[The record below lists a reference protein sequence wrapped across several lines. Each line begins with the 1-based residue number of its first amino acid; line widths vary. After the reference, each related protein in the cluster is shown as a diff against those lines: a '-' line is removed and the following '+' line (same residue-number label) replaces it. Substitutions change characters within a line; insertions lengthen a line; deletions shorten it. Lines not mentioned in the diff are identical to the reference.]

1 MKRLNSKEL
10 RSLNECAYHTMS
22 NEQLDENILG
32 AIGKGLFNLAKGTG
46 SVAARTTSAV
56 GRSGLKRSAISRVG
70 RARKGIKQLG
80 QDVADKI
87 SDIRTGTTTASSA
100 RAAQR
105 AASAPGAAQRA
116 AAKAQE
122 LGLRRADYA
131 DAIRRGKAN
140 PNASA
145 DDILRMRRAER
156 ALADDKLDEVESLI
170 NPARGGAAAVAARGS
185 SGLATGVAAGTG
197 AAVGSA
203 GGGQQGFLSKQFG
216 EVEDAALQG
225 AAENVFGDIRR
236 TFANTGKAVGSR
248 INVQNRFRGLR

>member
-1 MKRLNSKEL
+1 MKRLNLKEL

-22 NEQLDENILG
+22 NQQLDESILG
-32 AIGKGLFNLAKGTG
+32 AIGKLVTKGAAK
-46 SVAARTTSAV
+46 A
-56 GRSGLKRSAISRVG
+56 G
-70 RARKGIKQLG
+70 RATVQGAGK
-80 QDVADKI
+80 VA
-87 SDIRTGTTTASSA
+87 TTLPGKAGRVA
-100 RAAQR
+100 RARAGAKAIKTQAQV
-105 AASAPGAAQRA
+105 QQQ
-116 AAKAQE
+116 AAKTAQE

-170 NPARGGAAAVAARGS
+170 NPARGGAAAVAARGG

-216 EVEDAALQG
+216 QIEDAALEG
-225 AAENVFGDIRR
+225 AAENVFGDLKR
-236 TFANTGKAVGSR
+236 TLALRGKATGSR
-248 INVQNRFRGLR
+248 INIQNRLRGLR

>member
-1 MKRLNSKEL
+1 M
-10 RSLNECAYHTMS
+10 
-22 NEQLDENILG
+22 
-32 AIGKGLFNLAKGTG
+32 AKGTG
-46 SVAARTTSAV
+46 KAAVKGAGKVATSLPGKT
-56 GRSGLKRSAISRVG
+56 GRVA
-70 RARKGIKQLG
+70 RARAGAKAIKTQ
-80 QDVADKI
+80 
-87 SDIRTGTTTASSA
+87 
-100 RAAQR
+100 AQV
-105 AASAPGAAQRA
+105 QQQ
-116 AAKAQE
+116 AAKTAQE

-170 NPARGGAAAVAARGS
+170 NPARGGAAAVAARGG

-216 EVEDAALQG
+216 NIEDAALEG
-225 AAENVFGDIRR
+225 AAENVFGDLRR

>member
-1 MKRLNSKEL
+1 MKRLNPKEL

-22 NEQLDENILG
+22 NQQLDESILG
-32 AIGKGLFNLAKGTG
+32 AIGKGLFKVAKGTG
-46 SVAARTTSAV
+46 KAAVKGAGKVSTSLPGKAGRVA
-56 GRSGLKRSAISRVG
+56 
-70 RARKGIKQLG
+70 RARAGAKAIKTQ
-80 QDVADKI
+80 
-87 SDIRTGTTTASSA
+87 
-100 RAAQR
+100 AQV
-105 AASAPGAAQRA
+105 QQQ
-116 AAKAQE
+116 AAKTAQE

-170 NPARGGAAAVAARGS
+170 NPARGGASAVAARGG

-216 EVEDAALQG
+216 NIEDAALEG
-225 AAENVFGDIRR
+225 AAENVFGDLRR

>member
-22 NEQLDENILG
+22 NDQLDENILG
-32 AIGKGLFNLAKGTG
+32 AIGKGLFKVAKGTG
-46 SVAARTTSAV
+46 KAAVKGAGKVATSLPGKA
-56 GRSGLKRSAISRVG
+56 GRVA
-70 RARKGIKQLG
+70 RARAGAKAIKTQ
-80 QDVADKI
+80 
-87 SDIRTGTTTASSA
+87 
-100 RAAQR
+100 AQV
-105 AASAPGAAQRA
+105 QQQ
-116 AAKAQE
+116 AAKTAQE

-170 NPARGGAAAVAARGS
+170 NPARGGAAAVAAKGG

-216 EVEDAALQG
+216 NIEDAALEG
-225 AAENVFGDIRR
+225 AAENIFGDLRR
-236 TFANTGKAVGSR
+236 TFANTGKIVGSR
-248 INVQNRFRGLR
+248 INAQQRFRGLR

>member
-170 NPARGGAAAVAARGS
+170 NPARGGAAAVAA
-185 SGLATGVAAGTG
+185 TGVAAGTG